1 MISFGFTLNPVMKN
15 IYTPVIFHKEN
26 VLKILTLCSGR
37 HMDTTQGV
45 DIFRQTHG
53 HNTRRRY
60 LQADTWTHH
69 KA

>member
-37 HMDTTQGV
+37 HMDTTQGG
-45 DIFRQTHG
+45 DLFRQTH
-53 HNTRRRY
+53 
-60 LQADTWTHH
+60 
-69 KA
+69 